1 MYGPRKRP
9 PIRSL
14 FLSPSLSLC
23 VMGTWLQRIYSLLPC
38 GSSKYLLSPQPPT
51 RSVSNNFSFSIWL
64 IYVYIYISI
73 CFVFAL
79 FDSSF
84 SIMNAQ
90 RADSQKRLADEQNQG
105 ENLILLLHWTVV
117 LVFGKLFS
125 CLHLVCFWF
134 FFSLVLVSILKCA
147 IKSVQLKYPV
157 INKKKLR
164 YDLKT
169 LNTISLESFVNCRLV
184 IFPNWHVR

>member
-1 MYGPRKRP
+1 MYDPRKRP
-9 PIRSL
+9 PLPRSL

-23 VMGTWLQRIYSLLPC
+23 VMGTWLQRIYSPLPC

-51 RSVSNNFSFSIWL
+51 RSVSNYFSFSIRP

-105 ENLILLLHWTVV
+105 ENLFLLLHWSVV

-125 CLHLVCFWF
+125 WLSASSLLLI

-157 INKKKLR
+157 INKKNC
-164 YDLKT
+164 
-169 LNTISLESFVNCRLV
+169 NTI
-184 IFPNWHVR
+184 